1 MKQQLLQLHRSLV
14 SKGYHLAAKRLLT
27 AMIHK
32 SNLTIGDGFNEAY
45 ESGLAQW
52 LQDNCRWYNNRN
64 SFTAIL

>member
-1 MKQQLLQLHRSLV
+1 MKQQLIQLHKTLV
-14 SKGYHLAAKRLLT
+14 DRGYHIAAKMLLN
-27 AMIHK
+27 AMNNE
-32 SNLTIGDGFNEAY
+32 SNITIGDGFNEAY